1 KVEEIDIPEDHVDV
15 AHEAR
20 THLIEAIADYDD
32 ELMEAY
38 LAEETIEVPR
48 RKAAIRKA
56 TLDISMTP
64 VLCGSSFKN
73 KGVQPL
79 LEAVLGYLPSP
90 LDVPPVEGLE
100 PVKGE
105 PEGRPATRSAS
116 DEEPFSALAFK
127 VMSDPFV
134 GKLTYFRVYSGK
146 LAAGGRVLN

>member
-1 KVEEIDIPEDHVDV
+1 PYTTLFRSEEKAIVYKDDLGKESGIIEIPAGLADA

-38 LAEETIEVPR
+38 LAEETIEVAR
-48 RKAAIRKA
+48 LKAAIRKA

-79 LEAVLGYLPSP
+79 LDAVLDYLPSP
-90 LDVPPVEGLE
+90 
-100 PVKGE
+100 
-105 PEGRPATRSAS
+105 
-116 DEEPFSALAFK
+116 
-127 VMSDPFV
+127 
-134 GKLTYFRVYSGK
+134 
-146 LAAGGRVLN
+146 

>member
-38 LAEETIEVPR
+38 LSDETIEVPR

-79 LEAVLGYLPSP
+79 LDAVLDYLPSP
-90 LDVPPVEGLE
+90 LDVPPVDGLE
-100 PVKGE
+100 PVRGE
-105 PEGRPATRSAS
+105 EEGRPATRPAS
-116 DEEPFSALAFK
+116 DDEPFSALAFK

-134 GKLTYFRVYSGK
+134 GKLTYFRVYS
-146 LAAGGRVLN
+146 